1 MSVDVPDAS
10 DTAKFEAIAPTLR
23 WMPKFVRE
31 NLSANAVYA
40 LAGLLVTATAWVA
53 NETGQRKALEHSNSE
68 VQKAQAAQ
76 IEAAKELTATVNQ
89 INTTVAS
96 IKTRVD
102 DIGEQV
108 DTQGRKW
115 ERVESAAEIRIP
127 RRNK

>member
-1 MSVDVPDAS
+1 MSVDIPDAS

-31 NLSANAVYA
+31 NLSAKTVWTVGLAVFG
-40 LAGLLVTATAWVA
+40 AGSWIAH
-53 NETGQRKALEHSNSE
+53 ETGARVALEHANADL
-68 VQKAQAAQ
+68 KASAAAQ
-76 IEAAKELTATVNQ
+76 VQAIKELTTTVNQ

>member
-1 MSVDVPDAS
+1 MEIPDAS

-23 WMPKFVRE
+23 WMPKWVRQ
-31 NLSANAVYA
+31 NASANAVRA
-40 LAGLLVTATAWVA
+40 VLVAVFGAGSWIAH
-53 NETGQRKALEHSNSE
+53 ETGARVALEHANADLQRS
-68 VQKAQAAQ
+68 QAAQ
-76 IEAAKELTATVNQ
+76 IEAIKELTTTVNQ

>member
-1 MSVDVPDAS
+1 MGIPDPS
-10 DTAKFEAIAPTLR
+10 DTAKFEAIAPKLR
-23 WMPKFVRE
+23 WMPKWVWQ
-31 NLSANAVYA
+31 NASAKAVWSVL
-40 LAGLLVTATAWVA
+40 LAVFGAGSWIAH
-53 NETGQRKALEHSNSE
+53 ETGERVALEHANAE
-68 VQKAQAAQ
+68 LQKSQAAQ
-76 IEAAKELTATVNQ
+76 IEASKELAAMVNQ

-127 RRNK
+127 RRKK

>member
-1 MSVDVPDAS
+1 MTD

-23 WMPKFVRE
+23 WMPKIVRE
-31 NLSANAVYA
+31 NLTAKTVWSVVLAVFTAGGWIAHESA
-40 LAGLLVTATAWVA
+40 
-53 NETGQRKALEHSNSE
+53 QRVALEHANTDLQRS
-68 VQKAQAAQ
+68 QAAQ
-76 IEAAKELTATVNQ
+76 IEAIKELTTTVNQ